1 LKKNQFSVAMVFLL
15 PFLLLFFIFR
25 LFPSVA
31 GVAVSFTSWNIIG
44 KPSFAGLANFK
55 ALFHDQYFYI
65 ALLNTLKF
73 MLYCLPPLVILGLL
87 FALMLNSE
95 IKGRNLARTFIFMP
109 YVLTPAV
116 IGVIWYFLYNTNSGI
131 INYYLSCIGIG
142 KVPWLT
148 SEKWALFS
156 VSVTS
161 VWWLVGYNMLLFLT
175 GLQNIPKELTEAAM
189 MDGAGKIQT
198 FFHITLPQLK
208 TTLSL
213 VITMSLINV
222 IQVFDQ
228 IYTMT
233 GGGPGTATLTLVQ
246 YLYNTAFQNF
256 NMGYAGVI
264 GNAILLLLSLLVL
277 LQNVLIK
284 KETD

>member
-1 LKKNQFSVAMVFLL
+1 MKKNQFSVAMVFLL